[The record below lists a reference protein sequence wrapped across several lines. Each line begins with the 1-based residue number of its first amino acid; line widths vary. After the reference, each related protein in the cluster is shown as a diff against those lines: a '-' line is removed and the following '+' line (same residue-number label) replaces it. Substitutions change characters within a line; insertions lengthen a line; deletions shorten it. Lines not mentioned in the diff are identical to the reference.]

1 MARRVYSLTLVA
13 TGKIV
18 AMSVSEWRAD
28 GARKMPRRVYSLT
41 LVATGKIVA
50 MSVSEW
56 SGEWRAQDGTAGL
69 LAHARSYG
77 FTSLPHSLL

>member
-1 MARRVYSLTLVA
+1 MSVSEWRADGARKMARRVYSLTLVA

-18 AMSVSEWRAD
+18 AMSVSEW
-28 GARKMPRRVYSLT
+28 
-41 LVATGKIVA
+41 
-50 MSVSEW
+50 
-56 SGEWRAQDGTAGL
+56 SGGRRAQGGTEGL

>member
-1 MARRVYSLTLVA
+1 MGARKVARRVYSLTLVA

-18 AMSVSEWRAD
+18 AMSVSEW
-28 GARKMPRRVYSLT
+28 
-41 LVATGKIVA
+41 
-50 MSVSEW
+50 SVQ
-56 SGEWRAQDGTAGL
+56 GGTTGL

>member
-1 MARRVYSLTLVA
+1 MSVSEWRADGTRKVARRVYSLTLVA

-18 AMSVSEWRAD
+18 AMSVSEW
-28 GARKMPRRVYSLT
+28 
-41 LVATGKIVA
+41 
-50 MSVSEW
+50 SVQ
-56 SGEWRAQDGTAGL
+56 GGTAGL

>member
-1 MARRVYSLTLVA
+1 
-13 TGKIV
+13 
-18 AMSVSEWRAD
+18 MSVSEWRAD
-28 GARKMPRRVYSLT
+28 DARKMAQRVYSLT

-56 SGEWRAQDGTAGL
+56 SGGRRAQDGTAGL

-77 FTSLPHSLL
+77 EDRSHERERMEGGRRA